1 MLAGKVPGGPDRKR
15 VLFGQA
21 FHIRRFLP
29 KVQPQEMAAGLESD
43 GEINLM
49 DMLLFFLLKFNL
61 PCYVRAEIEKY
72 EPCPYFMGDH
82 LPAFCMKIYGSYCVL

>member
-1 MLAGKVPGGPDRKR
+1 M
-15 VLFGQA
+15 
-21 FHIRRFLP
+21 
-29 KVQPQEMAAGLESD
+29 QPQEMAAGLESD

-72 EPCPYFMGDH
+72 EPCPYLMGDH
-82 LPAFCMKIYGSYCVL
+82 LPAFCVEIYSSYCVFECAEGSFDAPSEMVYFFYSDFL

>member
-1 MLAGKVPGGPDRKR
+1 M
-15 VLFGQA
+15 LFGQA

-49 DMLLFFLLKFNL
+49 AYIKVNL
-61 PCYVRAEIEKY
+61 IEG
-72 EPCPYFMGDH
+72 MGE
-82 LPAFCMKIYGSYCVL
+82 